1 MSLPPSSSLCHA
13 GLPGWNF
20 LAGPTPEAIGE
31 VGAPAQPSSGQ
42 PGLGGRWEGRSL
54 WRPGPRVEPT
64 LADLPFWAAPGG
76 GCEALLGGRRRLE
89 APQSAALPRGPLWV
103 ELKKEDTMKERD
115 GH

>member
-1 MSLPPSSSLCHA
+1 MRSEPQPSPAQASQGWGGGGRAEASGGLARGLSQLWQTFHS
-13 GLPGWNF
+13 GLP
-20 LAGPTPEAIGE
+20 
-31 VGAPAQPSSGQ
+31 
-42 PGLGGRWEGRSL
+42 R
-54 WRPGPRVEPT
+54 
-64 LADLPFWAAPGG
+64 G